1 MSTNRRKFL
10 KSATQLAAGFGLAS
24 MPHAGIAHNFL
35 QEQRARS
42 SFSANETIRVGLIGC
57 NSMGWADLSSLL
69 KHNGVEC
76 IGLCDV
82 DSNVLNR
89 RAAELEKKMGKK
101 PQLYSDYRIL
111 LENKDLDA
119 VIIGTP
125 DHWHCLQMI
134 HACEAGK
141 DVYVEKPIANS
152 IEECD
157 LMVAAAKKYN
167 RVVQVGQWQR
177 SDPHWINAL
186 DYLRSG
192 KLGKIRMAKTWAC
205 VNYGKDFPVK
215 PDGPAPAGVDYTM
228 WLGPAPK
235 RPFNPNRFH
244 GSFRYFWDYAGGLM
258 TDWGVHMIDM
268 VLAGMQVT
276 LPHSVSVSGGK
287 YGYPDSAAETPDT
300 LQAVYDFGEFSMLWE
315 QALGTGRGPYN
326 RTPGNPGV
334 AFVGNKG
341 TLVIDR
347 DTWEVLPEV
356 ESGKYLVEAMPVQ
369 TNRWNG
375 LDHHTLNWLECIRS
389 RKQPNCTIEMGRH
402 SAINAQL
409 GNIAYR
415 TEAKVYW
422 DKNRATIIKNPKAE
436 QMAKARYSAPWKLP
450 KV

>member
-1 MSTNRRKFL
+1 MPTNRRKFL

-24 MPHAGIAHNFL
+24 LPQAGVANTFL
-35 QEQRARS
+35 KESAQADS
-42 SFSANETIRVGLIGC
+42 SANETVRVGLIGC
-57 NSMGWADLSSLL
+57 RNMGWGDLNSLL
-69 KHNGVEC
+69 KHQGVEC

-82 DSNVLNR
+82 DSNVLNS
-89 RAAELEKKMGKK
+89 RAAELEKKTGKK
-101 PQLYSDYRIL
+101 PMLYSDYRRL
-111 LENKDLDA
+111 LENKELDA

-152 IEECD
+152 IEECN

-167 RVVQVGQWQR
+167 RIVQVGQWQR

-192 KLGKIRMAKTWAC
+192 KLGRIRMARSWAF
-205 VNYGKDFPVK
+205 VSYGRDFPVK
-215 PDGPAPAGVDYTM
+215 PDGPAPAGVDYNM

-276 LPHSVSVSGGK
+276 VAHSVAVSGGK

-300 LQAVYDFGEFSMLWE
+300 LQAVYDFGDFSMLWE

-334 AFVGNKG
+334 AFVGSKG

-356 ESGKYLVEAMPVQ
+356 ENGKYLVEAMPVQ
-369 TNRWNG
+369 TNQESG
-375 LDHHTLNWLECIRS
+375 LDHHTRNWLECIRS
-389 RKQPNCTIEMGRH
+389 RKQPNCTIEMGRD

-415 TEAKVYW
+415 SGAKVYW
-422 DKNRATIIKNPKAE
+422 DKNRNAIINNTKAE
-436 QMAKARYSAPWKLP
+436 QLAKARYDSPWKLP